1 MLSKFTIDSSVTY
14 FGSNESCFETVRV
27 VSSSKWSEVTTLAL
41 PCASIVKQSCLVDLE
56 LRPFDR
62 GTFLLDLATMNNLP
76 PLLTTLTGSQR
87 KHDPQLVIANQIL
100 F

>member
-14 FGSNESCFETVRV
+14 FDSNEPCFEAV
-27 VSSSKWSEVTTLAL
+27 VSSFKWSEVTTLAL